1 MTAHEP
7 DRWKL
12 RLENLRSAEE
22 LLREGI
28 ERLHDGKLDELSQAG
43 LIQRFEFTWE
53 LAWKTLRDFMFAS
66 GQEIDVP
73 TPINVIRTAFALNLI
88 AQADD
93 WVDAM
98 RLRNALSHE
107 YDAARSTA
115 ALDTIANRYAPLIA
129 ALVGR
134 LDNEAKRDNP
144 T

>member
-1 MTAHEP
+1 MAE
-7 DRWKL
+7 RWQL
-12 RLENLRSAEE
+12 RLDNLKSAEKLLSEAIE
-22 LLREGI
+22 LLREGS
-28 ERLHDGKLDELSQAG
+28 LNELSQAG

-73 TPINVIRTAFALNLI
+73 SPINVIRTAFALNLI
-88 AQADD
+88 SQADD

-107 YDAARSTA
+107 YDAARAAA
-115 ALDTIANRYAPLIA
+115 ALRVIADKYAPLIT
-129 ALVGR
+129 ALVEK
-134 LDNEAKRDNP
+134 LSIEAERDSA

>member
-1 MTAHEP
+1 MAE
-7 DRWKL
+7 RWQL
-12 RLENLRSAEE
+12 RLDNLKSAEKLLSEAIE
-22 LLREGI
+22 LLREGS
-28 ERLHDGKLDELSQAG
+28 LNELSQAG

-73 TPINVIRTAFALNLI
+73 TPINVIRTAFTLNLI
-88 AQADD
+88 SQADD

-107 YDAARSTA
+107 YDAARAAA
-115 ALDTIANRYAPLIA
+115 ALRVIADKYAPLIT
-129 ALVGR
+129 ALVEK
-134 LDNEAKRDNP
+134 LSIEAERDSA